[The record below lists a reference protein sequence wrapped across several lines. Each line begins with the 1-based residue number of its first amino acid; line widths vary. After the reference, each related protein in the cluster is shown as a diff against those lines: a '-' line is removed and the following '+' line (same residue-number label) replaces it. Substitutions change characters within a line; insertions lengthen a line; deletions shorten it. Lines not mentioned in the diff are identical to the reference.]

1 MSNTRIALLGCNSLF
16 REGLR
21 HILEDKKFEVVL
33 SSETS
38 EFSSDIGQENDPHN
52 LIVLVDQSS
61 PEFDPDEMCSI
72 MDRFPGAKL
81 VYLAKKF
88 DLDDMVLAFKSGA
101 QGYIVKDIP
110 CESLI
115 GSLQLIALGEKILP
129 GELID
134 QLPDGPNANGAA
146 APAVPN
152 LHEILSA
159 REIKILRHLAAGFP
173 NKTIAN
179 RLDLSEGAV
188 KVHVKGVLRKLNV
201 NNRTQAALLAF
212 NSGLEPVLEEQA
224 PDRDG
229 AAVPDDMEGGAILK
243 SNRSAE
249 LAIVY

>member
-21 HILEDKKFEVVL
+21 HILENKEFEVVL
-33 SSETS
+33 SSEAS
-38 EFSSDIGQENDPHN
+38 EFSLNIGQENDPEN

-72 MDRFPGAKL
+72 MERVPGAKL

-88 DLDDMVLAFKSGA
+88 DLGDMVLAFKSGA

-134 QLPDGPNANGAA
+134 QLPDGPNANGAV
-146 APAVPN
+146 APAVNN

-159 REIKILRHLAAGFP
+159 REIDILRHLAAGFP
-173 NKTIAN
+173 NKTIAS

-212 NSGLEPVLEEQA
+212 NSGLEPALEEQA
-224 PDRDG
+224 PDGDG
-229 AAVPDDMEGGAILK
+229 AAAADDMECGAILN
-243 SNRSAE
+243 SNRSVQ
-249 LAIVY
+249 LAIVD